1 MIIISCVRSN
11 PRFLKEDSTKGQ
23 GLVLER
29 KRWVVSEHL
38 RNMITSFACAL
49 TTILLRMNVAI
60 TRAKELLVVIGN
72 GELLQRDPYWKSFL
86 QFTIRNKLWVVQP
99 KTAYD

>member
-1 MIIISCVRSN
+1 
-11 PRFLKEDSTKGQ
+11 
-23 GLVLER
+23 
-29 KRWVVSEHL
+29 
-38 RNMITSFACAL
+38 
-49 TTILLRMNVAI
+49 MNVAI

-99 KTAYD
+99 KAAYD